1 METEKIKR
9 QDYLNPEFFMSW
21 EPLRQIKTID
31 ILLKGDESQFDQDCL
46 DLWEI
51 FGAKHHFS
59 IVISH
64 KKFINKVYHRF
75 QKFFP
80 NVPEEQILHH
90 DDAKFNFIEVIGYT
104 DRWVWQRNGT
114 DIWRRAVE
122 HHFQNSPHHPQYHSA
137 NSEVKFNFAAK
148 KEMKFM
154 DMPIADLEESIID
167 MMACEWERG
176 LGGLETVTSLELA
189 TISPIHLKRY
199 TKADQERVCQYL
211 SEIAASGL

>member
-1 METEKIKR
+1 MPEPFLLMETEKIKR

-21 EPLRQIKTID
+21 EPLRQIKTIG

-114 DIWRRAVE
+114 DIWRRG
-122 HHFQNSPHHPQYHSA
+122 
-137 NSEVKFNFAAK
+137 
-148 KEMKFM
+148 KECHWCTVGEFEKRFYFLLNISSRIVIFSFG
-154 DMPIADLEESIID
+154 PFIRNYSTFSFDLILMTTYSQLLNMIES
-167 MMACEWERG
+167 
-176 LGGLETVTSLELA
+176 
-189 TISPIHLKRY
+189 
-199 TKADQERVCQYL
+199 YL
-211 SEIAASGL
+211 QLFS